1 MTVALITSSTMMIT
15 GRIPVVSAA
24 ALAVLALSGC
34 ESRDTKAEPASSTSS
49 MSATSTTAATSSAPA
64 TSAPATSA
72 TSSVSTSSA
81 TTSAAAAPAGDKV
94 GPADLPAIVSNRTF
108 RGVEEGESYS
118 EFYAP
123 DGSLRGKS
131 GAKAYTGN
139 WKVVGEQLCFS
150 YADTGDTDTECYTV
164 FKNGDV
170 ISWVDENGTIV
181 EAEYVEGNAD
191 GL

>member
-1 MTVALITSSTMMIT
+1 MMIT
-15 GRIPVVSAA
+15 GRITVLSAA

-34 ESRDTKAEPASSTSS
+34 ESRETKTEPASSTSAA
-49 MSATSTTAATSSAPA
+49 SATSTATTSSAAPT
-64 TSAPATSA
+64 TSA
-72 TSSVSTSSA
+72 A
-81 TTSAAAAPAGDKV
+81 TTSATASTSATATSPAAAPAGDKV

-108 RGVEEGESYS
+108 RGVTEGESYT

-131 GAKAYTGN
+131 GAETYTGN
-139 WKVVGEQLCFS
+139 WAVVGEQLCFN
-150 YADTGDTDTECYTV
+150 YVYTGDTDTECYAV

-170 ISWVDENGTIV
+170 ITWVDDDGQIV
-181 EAEYVEGNAD
+181 EADYVEGNAD